1 MNARRNPLWMDLADG
16 LRSQPARTGLSFL
29 ALAVGITALTVLL
42 AVLTGLE
49 QRSRRILQDL
59 GVNAFAAVQSRG
71 ESGSRAA
78 AGLQEEHVEL
88 LRASL
93 PGCTVAGLRVDEAG
107 VRGVGEVQVVAT
119 DAALLQVR
127 QWPVTAGRFLDAG
140 DARRRA
146 RVAVVTETLL
156 RVLRARV
163 GDVLWL
169 GDTPF
174 EIVGAVA
181 VGGAALDAESAHASL
196 LLGDRTV
203 FVPLTTPPYW
213 QGFGRPSRRL
223 DAVFVRAAGPD
234 PFESVLAQAQRLLSQ
249 PGVAAP
255 DVSWV
260 TPRSLLAGVRRLQT
274 TIELTVGSIAV
285 LCLVLGGTTLMSLM
299 VANVRERVA
308 EIGLRRTLG
317 ATARD
322 IVVLFVCEACVV
334 TAGAAACAVGVTHAV
349 LGVVRARL
357 PVPIGF
363 GPWTVAAPLLV
374 AMGLGVL
381 FSYWPAR
388 AAAAITPSEALR
400 ND

>member
-1 MNARRNPLWMDLADG
+1 MRTRRNPLWMDLADG

-49 QRSRRILQDL
+49 QRSRRIVQEL
-59 GVNAFAAVQSRG
+59 GVNAFGIVQSGR
-71 ESGSRAA
+71 ESGPRSSP
-78 AGLQEEHVEL
+78 GLREEHVDL

-93 PGCTVAGLRVDEAG
+93 PDCTVAGLRADLAA
-107 VRGVGEVQVVAT
+107 VRGVGDAQVVAT

-127 QWPVTAGRFLDAG
+127 QWPVTAGRFLDAEDG
-140 DARRRA
+140 RLRA
-146 RVAVVTETLL
+146 RAAVVTETLFHA
-156 RVLRARV
+156 LRARV

-169 GDTPF
+169 GDVPF

-181 VGGAALDAESAHASL
+181 VGGAALDTESAHSSL
-196 LLGDRTV
+196 LLGDRAV
-203 FVPLTTPPYW
+203 FVPLATPPYW
-213 QGFGRPSRRL
+213 QGVERPLRHL
-223 DAVFVRAAGPD
+223 DAVFVRVAGAAPY
-234 PFESVLAQAQRLLSQ
+234 ESVLARAQRLLSQ
-249 PGVAAP
+249 PGVAAK

-274 TIELTVGSIAV
+274 TIKITVGSIAV

-322 IVVLFVCEACVV
+322 IVTLFVCEACVV
-334 TAGAAACAVGVTHAV
+334 TAAAATCAVALTHAV
-349 LGVVRARL
+349 LGVLRSRL
-357 PVPIGF
+357 PVPLGF
-363 GPWTVAAPLLV
+363 GPWTVVVPLLV
-374 AMGLGVL
+374 AMGLGVV

-400 ND
+400 NE